1 MSAARLGLCLLQPEA
16 HVHIAVQRYCGG
28 EVLADLLLLLCTL
41 IELAKAEVAVGD
53 ERAHPKPLGERERL
67 TVVARSVVWVIVAGG
82 DLAEE
87 AKSPRLVAASTVLA
101 GKAQGSPD
109 AFESVVEPVGEDV
122 RFAQIHDEA
131 REVNSESHRLNGTQ
145 RALQQRNA
153 FGDSS
158 REGVD
163 VAQTPSVLH

>member
-122 RFAQIHDEA
+122 RFAQKRQEA
-131 REVNSESHRLNGTQ
+131 RLDKSVPHSLTGAQRL
-145 RALQQRNA
+145 LQQWDALGNPP
-153 FGDSS
+153 
-158 REGVD
+158 RERVGI
-163 VAQTPSVLH
+163 AQPPRVIV